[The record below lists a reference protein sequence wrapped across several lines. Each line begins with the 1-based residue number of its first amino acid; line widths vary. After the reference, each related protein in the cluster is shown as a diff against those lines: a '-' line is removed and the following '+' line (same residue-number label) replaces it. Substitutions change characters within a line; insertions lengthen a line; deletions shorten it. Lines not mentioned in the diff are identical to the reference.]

1 MFSKLSQ
8 LSQNLGEELSR
19 INEEVAA
26 SRRNQLKKSRDSE
39 RDTKF
44 LNIKTPDPEALQ
56 QPGHEVNE
64 GAETETDAT
73 ESKGQVVPNTNIH
86 FNDLPMEIRARLK
99 KFAKYEQKYP
109 LLLDAY
115 KTEKAKSEI
124 VHAFEST
131 LQEVTPLQTIGEIE
145 QFKDFISNMTQK
157 AKLMD
162 EELRAKTG
170 ELNGLKN
177 EVTEMK
183 EKLKAVQGEMKAKSA
198 LAEESAM
205 KADQLSVDL
214 ERVVSELENLKKE
227 REEIVTERDEATKE
241 RDESTRERDIILEEV
256 KSNKNQ
262 ELLEEYK
269 SELEEAKNALAL
281 RTEEIEN
288 LNLKLESEKSAKL
301 SLEGVADERDG
312 LKAKLEAQTTSFQEE
327 LDQLSQERDRL
338 NSQLTIGEKSQI
350 EIEQEKNELKS
361 QYNSEIKSS
370 LSKLESVIKERNELQ
385 QQLESQESLTFEV
398 DKLSKERDELR
409 MQLDREK
416 ENSAKAS
423 ITPQNFEVKTKVES
437 NKNIEAPLSEELRQ
451 VTRERDE
458 LKAQLL
464 LIQKN
469 PGPSKKTNEGNRNLE
484 RNGEKKSHDQ
494 NGADDDLI
502 ERKGE
507 SGTDDSK
514 DNQLKLIEQSTT
526 ITMLNEEIENLKD
539 MLRDVGDDLVVAK
552 DKLSQ
557 VSAVDEKKQHA
568 LERELESSKLK
579 LAEIEKDYN
588 DDRVDLKN
596 ELKLVTEEKENLEH
610 ENETLSQSL
619 TELEKLKQ
627 EVKEKA
633 QAVQNYES
641 KYSTLSDELSLVL
654 SKRDELE
661 KDKESFRLKL
671 KDLEQK
677 NSETEQQE
685 ESQRTGTAE
694 MEEELQTLKR
704 ELEASSQRIEDYKQ
718 KQLELDDE
726 ISLVRSQKDELQK
739 TITSLQE
746 DLGKEKENV
755 KLLRENIIAE
765 EKAKNSQ
772 KLAENVAQLDKFKK
786 QEISLKLEIANLE
799 NLNAEKGSKIKS
811 LEEHITYLNTERQSN
826 YDENQKLISHTNEKW
841 KQDYTELV
849 IKLNKCQSEN
859 NRLTK
864 ELNEYKDK
872 LKDMN
877 TSKLNSSETIES
889 IRRQCEELKM
899 MNNEYSLKIESL
911 HEELSSSS
919 SILQER
925 SREMN
930 TIRKLLADTESKCDE
945 RIKQLKARIDRLE
958 EEKETTSHESS
969 VQARK
974 LSKTIDQLK
983 KGKNELS
990 VQLEQCKLELEHLKS
1005 VPSRVDVDN
1014 KNGASN
1020 ENSDENQS
1028 DIESGIIEQLRNSL
1042 KGYEEQLKQ
1051 YQDSNVLLKKVNEEQ
1066 LLKFE
1071 RLHSN
1076 FKIVSKQYRMLKD
1089 QKDEV
1094 NTRSRNNSV
1103 ISSTSAGSDENER
1116 DKVAYI
1122 KNVLLGFLE
1131 HKDQR
1136 AMLFPVVKM
1145 LLMLDDD
1152 EERRLAS
1159 SLK

>member
-350 EIEQEKNELKS
+350 EIEQEKNELKM
-361 QYNSEIKSS
+361 
-370 LSKLESVIKERNELQ
+370 
-385 QQLESQESLTFEV
+385 

>member
-56 QPGHEVNE
+56 QPGHEINE
-64 GAETETDAT
+64 SIETETDNA

-86 FNDLPMEIRARLK
+86 FNELPTEIRARLK
-99 KFAKYEQKYP
+99 KFVKYEQKYP

-131 LQEVTPLQTIGEIE
+131 LQEITPLQTIGEIE
-145 QFKDFISNMTQK
+145 QFKDFISNMNQK

-183 EKLKAVQGEMKAKSA
+183 ETVKTLQDDMKAKSA
-198 LAEESAM
+198 LAEESVM

-214 ERVVSELENLKKE
+214 ERVVSDLENLKKE
-227 REEIVTERDEATKE
+227 RDELLTERDEATKE
-241 RDESTRERDIILEEV
+241 RDESTRERDIILQEV
-256 KSNKNQ
+256 KSNKSQ
-262 ELLEEYK
+262 GLLEEYK
-269 SELEEAKNALAL
+269 SELEEAKKALAL
-281 RTEEIEN
+281 RTEEVEN
-288 LNLKLESEKSAKL
+288 LNLKSEPEESAKV
-301 SLEGVADERDG
+301 SLEGVTNERDD
-312 LKAKLEAQTTSFQEE
+312 LKARLEAQTISFQEE
-327 LDQLSQERDRL
+327 LGQLSQERDRL
-338 NSQLTIGEKSQI
+338 NSQLTIGEKSQM

-361 QYNSEIKSS
+361 QFNSEIKSS
-370 LSKLESVIKERNELQ
+370 FNKLEAVIKERDELQ
-385 QQLESQESLTFEV
+385 QQLKSQDSLTFELE
-398 DKLSKERDELR
+398 KLYKERGELKL
-409 MQLDREK
+409 QLDSEK
-416 ENSAKAS
+416 EGSANVS
-423 ITPQNFEVKTKVES
+423 TTPQNDNVEAKAGFNENMQAS
-437 NKNIEAPLSEELRQ
+437 LSEELKQ
-451 VTRERDE
+451 VTRERDA
-458 LKAQLL
+458 LKAQLFL
-464 LIQKN
+464 VQKS
-469 PGPSKKTNEGNRNLE
+469 PGSNKKNYKGKRKLKQ
-484 RNGEKKSHDQ
+484 NGDKKSHEQ
-494 NGADDDLI
+494 NGADDNFI
-502 ERKGE
+502 EQKGE
-507 SGTDDSK
+507 SSTVDSK
-514 DNQLKLIEQSTT
+514 DDQQKLIEQSTT

-552 DKLSQ
+552 EKLSE
-557 VSAVDEKKQHA
+557 VSAVDENRQQP
-568 LERELESSKLK
+568 LERELESLKLK
-579 LAEIEKDYN
+579 LSETEKNYN
-588 DDRVDLKN
+588 NDKVNFTN
-596 ELKLVTEEKENLEH
+596 ELTRVSKEKGSLES
-610 ENETLSQSL
+610 ENETLNQKL
-619 TELEKLKQ
+619 LELEKLKQ
-627 EVKEKA
+627 AFREKEQAA
-633 QAVQNYES
+633 QSYES
-641 KYSTLSDELSLVL
+641 KNSALSDELSLVL
-654 SKRDELE
+654 NKQDELE
-661 KDKESFRLKL
+661 KEKECFRLKL

-677 NSETEQQE
+677 NLESQQE
-685 ESQRTGTAE
+685 EELHRTGRTELEDE
-694 MEEELQTLKR
+694 MQTLKG
-704 ELEASSQRIEDYKQ
+704 ELEERSQRIEDFKQ

-726 ISLVRSQKDELQK
+726 LSLVRSQKDTLQK
-739 TITSLQE
+739 TIESLQE
-746 DLGKEKENV
+746 DLEKEKDNI
-755 KLLRENIIAE
+755 KLLRESIVAE
-765 EKAKNSQ
+765 ENAKNSQ
-772 KLAENVAQLDKFKK
+772 KLAENATQLDNFRK

-799 NLNAEKGSKIKS
+799 NLNTEKSSKIKS

-826 YDENQKLISHTNEKW
+826 NDETQKLISHTNEKW

-849 IKLNKCQSEN
+849 IKLNKCQSDN

-877 TSKLNSSETIES
+877 TSKLNSNETIES
-889 IRRQCEELKM
+889 IKRQCEELKM
-899 MNNEYSLKIESL
+899 MNSEYSLKIESL

-925 SREMN
+925 SKEMN
-930 TIRKLLADTESKCDE
+930 TIRKLLTDTESKCDE

-958 EEKETTSHESS
+958 EEKETSSHEND
-969 VQARK
+969 VQVRK
-974 LSKTIDQLK
+974 LNKTIDQLK
-983 KGKNELS
+983 KGKNEFS
-990 VQLEQCKLELEHLKS
+990 AQLDQCKRELEHLKS
-1005 VPSRVDVDN
+1005 VPSKMVDN
-1014 KNGASN
+1014 KKDSSN
-1020 ENSDENQS
+1020 ENVDESQS
-1028 DIESGIIEQLRNSL
+1028 EIESGVIKQLRNSL

-1051 YQDSNVLLKKVNEEQ
+1051 YQDSNALLKKVNEQQ

-1089 QKDEV
+1089 QKEEV
-1094 NTRSRNNSV
+1094 DTRSRNNSV
-1103 ISSTSAGSDENER
+1103 VSSTSAGSDENDR

-1131 HKDQR
+1131 HKEQR
-1136 AMLFPVVKM
+1136 TMLFPVVKM

-1152 EERRLAS
+1152 EEKRLAN